1 VKKDLAHPGWTRN
14 LLRASAL
21 RPGEHVLVV
30 VDEPLA
36 EAGSQLLAA
45 ARDAGADPELHLWAG
60 ERPLAQ
66 VPTGMLEAAG
76 HADVLFS
83 LQQEPRSDE
92 ALRRSE
98 LNETTLRR
106 GGRGLFLGFVDAAL
120 LADELSRPAQDLA
133 AAAEGLL
140 AQVRGADSIRLRSP
154 GGTDLSFRV
163 TGRPWLTDARPLAP
177 GEYGN
182 YPGGEIFVAP
192 LEDSADGVLV
202 ADLTVP
208 YTVEGLVDE
217 PVVLRFEAGH
227 VISIE
232 GGQAASMLR
241 DLVEEAGT
249 GGDVIAELGIGFNP
263 TVKPRGHV
271 MLDEKAAGTAHVA
284 IGHNA
289 GSYGGTN
296 QASIHVDCILSSP
309 QIEVDGRPLELPPWV

>member
-21 RPGEHVLVV
+21 RPRERALVV

-45 ARDAGADPELHLWAG
+45 ARDAGAEPELHLWAG
-60 ERPLAQ
+60 ERPLVSLPAA
-66 VPTGMLEAAG
+66 MLEAAR

-83 LQQEPRSDE
+83 LQQEPRGDE
-92 ALRRSE
+92 ASLRSE
-98 LNETTLRR
+98 LNETTLSR

-120 LADELSRPAQDLA
+120 LAAELSLPPPDLA
-133 AAAEGLL
+133 AVAEGLL
-140 AQVRGADSIRLRSP
+140 AQVRGADSMRLRSP
-154 GGTDLSFRV
+154 AGTDLSFRV
-163 TGRPWLTDARPLAP
+163 TGRPWLTDAHPLGP

-217 PVVLRFEAGH
+217 PVVLRFEAGR

-232 GGQAASMLR
+232 GGRAASMLQG
-241 DLVEEAGT
+241 LVEQAGT
-249 GGDVIAELGIGFNP
+249 GGDVIAELGIGLNP

-284 IGHNA
+284 IGRNA

-296 QASIHVDCILSSP
+296 ESSIHVDCIFSSP
-309 QIEVDGRPLELPPWV
+309 EIEVDGRPLELPA

>member
-1 VKKDLAHPGWTRN
+1 MKKDLADPGWTRN
-14 LLRASAL
+14 LLQASAL
-21 RPGEHVLVV
+21 RPGERVLVV

-45 ARDAGADPELHLWAG
+45 ARDAGAEPELHLWAG
-60 ERPLAQ
+60 ERPLAFL
-66 VPTGMLEAAG
+66 PAPMLEAAR

-83 LQQEPRSDE
+83 LQQEPRGDE
-92 ALRRSE
+92 ASLRSE
-98 LNETTLRR
+98 LNETTLGR

-120 LADELSRPAQDLA
+120 LADELSQPAPDLA
-133 AAAEGLL
+133 AVAEGLL
-140 AQVRGADSIRLRSP
+140 AQVRGADSMRLRSP
-154 GGTDLSFRV
+154 AGTDLSFRV
-163 TGRPWLTDARPLAP
+163 TGRPWLTDAHPLGP

-217 PVVLRFEAGH
+217 PVILRFEGGR
-227 VISIE
+227 VTSIE
-232 GGQAASMLR
+232 GGRAASMLR
-241 DLVEEAGT
+241 DLVDRAGI
-249 GGDVIAELGIGFNP
+249 GGDVIAELGIGLNP
-263 TVKPRGHV
+263 SMKPRGHV

-284 IGHNA
+284 IGRNA

-296 QASIHVDCILSSP
+296 ESSIHVDCIFSSP
-309 QIEVDGRPLELPPWV
+309 EIEVDGRPLELPA